1 MDAPP
6 KTRMNDGITR
16 AERRILARA
25 GIDVLLTNSAFKQPD
40 IIDKAPIS
48 SGIMQRKVHFADDAI
63 HRHDAQ
69 IPPLQDLTESVE
81 TMRRMGGNNLEPGFI
96 RDELTQNDD
105 DNTDSYDKVRKIIFD
120 QAIQYNITKLEQK
133 NVNFTDIVDVNDH
146 HALENRVSEDIAAR
160 FGEGDAFRLFM
171 LLVIVANSV
180 MIGLQTN
187 YTWDAQYGDV
197 FYILDFSFLAIYI
210 MEILFKWFYGS
221 CSQGL
226 FDLCLTTHLSGF
238 TQFWKSGWNWF
249 DLLIVTLSLIGSYV
263 PIFSNAG
270 ILRLLRVL
278 RAFRTLRSITI
289 LNGLQVV
296 VQTILDS
303 IPDMLN
309 VTLLLLVIMFIW
321 AVVGV
326 TLFSSILPDYF
337 GDLGSTMFTLFV
349 MATQIGWLHSFDY
362 LEEKGQFTA
371 AAIYYTSFM
380 IVGVFIFLKIIVA
393 VVVSNLVNPSISY
406 VVLSGYIASH
416 TLLTIKEDSYAN
428 RSREQLKS
436 KRALKSAKN
445 LTQGKKKY
453 RRSIRNMP
461 PSFDAVWKSQIP
473 YEIPDFDKI
482 SKTKVENY
490 FLLLT
495 IIEENL
501 REFNT
506 LRSKLRDIQFE
517 VRMAN
522 SRPSGESE
530 EDIVEDEEAAREKED
545 EGDALSRWIKTKG
558 E

>member
-40 IIDKAPIS
+40 IVDKAPIS

-69 IPPLQDLTESVE
+69 IPPLQELTQSVE

-210 MEILFKWFYGS
+210 MEILFKWFYG
-221 CSQGL
+221 
-226 FDLCLTTHLSGF
+226 F

-249 DLLIVTLSLIGSYV
+249 DLLIVALSLIGSYI

-326 TLFSSILPDYF
+326 TLFSSVLPDYF

-393 VVVSNLVNPSISY
+393 VVVSNL
-406 VVLSGYIASH
+406 
-416 TLLTIKEDSYAN
+416 EDSYAN

-530 EDIVEDEEAAREKED
+530 EDIVEDEDAAREKED